1 MVFHRMPHR
10 RGRVA
15 AGLAGLILSGWFGAW
30 PAAADEGMW
39 LFNEVPGE
47 RLERNHGFTP
57 PAGWLER
64 LQRAAVRFNSGGSGA
79 FVSADGLVLTNH
91 HVAASSLQKL
101 STADRNLAQDG
112 YLARTQAE
120 EMPCLDLELNV
131 LVSMEDVTDRVAA
144 AVADTADPA
153 AAALA
158 RREVLASIEN
168 QSLETTGLRSDVI
181 TLFGGGRYQLY
192 RFRRYTDIRLVF
204 APEREIAFFGGDADN
219 FEYPRHCLDICFF
232 RAYEDGQP
240 VEVEDFLS
248 WADRDVAA
256 GDLIFVAGH
265 PGHTDRAKTLVEVTA
280 MRDRQLPF
288 SLEWLNRRE
297 VLLQSY
303 AEEGRVEA
311 QQAMHDLF
319 GVQNS
324 RKARS
329 GLLAALLR
337 PEVISQRAAAEAG
350 LQAAWRGDQADSPWV
365 RIAAAQQAVDTI
377 ALRYNLLEGAMAFR
391 SRFFAHA
398 RTLLRAAAE
407 AAKPDGQRLREY
419 RDAARASLELQL
431 FSEEPLDDAYE
442 VATLTDSLT
451 FMATKL
457 GIADPLVQQVLA
469 GKSPAERAAVVIAGT
484 RLGSRRGAANGQ
496 PVDRRRK
503 LYEGGPA
510 AIAASD
516 DAMLALARLVD
527 AESRRLRLI
536 VEEAGETKQQAHAEL
551 LRLRLQAASGP
562 IYPDATFTLRLAYGT
577 VQGVGGDAE
586 AATPRP
592 WTTLADLYAKVDREH
607 GRPPFAVPDS
617 WQAARERLGSSDALA
632 TTPLNFLSTADI
644 IGGNSGSPVV
654 DRQGRLVGV
663 IFDGNEDSLVLNIAY
678 DADRA
683 RAIAVSAGGIVA
695 ALKEVYRADRLLE
708 ELGLSPRGWT
718 SLFDGKKLGG
728 WQSSGFGTD
737 GPIAVDAGAITI
749 GMGDPL
755 SGITWQR
762 EFPTDRYEIALE
774 AQRTDGF
781 DFFCGLTFPV
791 GDDSCSLILGGWG
804 GGLIGLSS
812 IDGADASEN
821 DTTQYQ
827 EFETGRWYDVRVR
840 VEPEAITCL
849 LDGKEIVSQPR
860 AGHEISIR
868 AEMFLCK
875 PLGVAT
881 YATASRLRN
890 LRYRRLDGPVDDQAG
905 DEQP

>member
-1 MVFHRMPHR
+1 MVFHRLPPLLCWL
-10 RGRVA
+10 VNSLA
-15 AGLAGLILSGWFGAW
+15 WLQLAGSLVAG

-39 LFNEVPGE
+39 LFNDVPGE
-47 RLERNHGFTP
+47 RLKQDHGFTP

-120 EMPCLDLELNV
+120 EIPCLDLELNV
-131 LVSMEDVTDRVAA
+131 LMSIEDVTAQVQA
-144 AVADTADPA
+144 AVADEADAVA
-153 AAALA
+153 AANA
-158 RREVLASIEN
+158 RREVLAGIEKK
-168 QSLETTGLRSDVI
+168 SLETTGLRSDVV
-181 TLFGGGRYQLY
+181 TLFGGGRFHLY

-204 APEREIAFFGGDADN
+204 APERDIAFFGGDADN

-240 VEVEDFLS
+240 VTVEHFLP
-248 WADRDVAA
+248 WAEQDVAA

-265 PGHTDRAKTLVEVTA
+265 PGRTDRAKTLVEVTA

-297 VLLQSY
+297 VLLRSY

-324 RKARS
+324 RKARG

-337 PEVISQRAAAEAG
+337 PEIISHKAAAEEQLRASR
-350 LQAAWRGDQADSPWV
+350 QGDQADSPWG
-365 RIAAAQQAVDTI
+365 RIAAAQQAIDTI
-377 ALRYNLLEGAMAFR
+377 ALRYNLLEGAIAFQ

-419 RDAARASLELQL
+419 RDAARASLELRL
-431 FSEEPLDDAYE
+431 FSAEPLDDAYE
-442 VATLTDSLT
+442 VASLTDSLT

-457 GIADPLVQQVLA
+457 GTADPLVQQVLA
-469 GKSPAERAAVVIAGT
+469 GKSPAERAAAVVAGT
-484 RLGSRRGAANGQ
+484 RLGSRRGAAHGQ
-496 PVDRRRK
+496 PTDRRRE

-510 AIAASD
+510 AIAVSD

-527 AESRRLRLI
+527 DESRRLRLI

-551 LRLRLQAASGP
+551 LRLRLRAASGP

-577 VQGVGGDAE
+577 VQGVGADAE
-586 AATPRP
+586 AATSRP
-592 WTTLADLYAKVDREH
+592 WTTLADLYAKVDREQ

-617 WQAARERLGSSDALA
+617 WQVARERLASSEALA
-632 TTPLNFLSTADI
+632 ATALNFVSTADI

-683 RAIAVSAGGIVA
+683 RAIAVSAGGIAA

-708 ELGLSPRGWT
+708 ELGLSPRGWI
-718 SLFDGKKLGG
+718 SLFDGKTLGG

-737 GPIAVDAGAITI
+737 GPITVEEGAISI

-755 SGITWQR
+755 GGITWQR
-762 EFPTDRYEIALE
+762 EFPTERYEIALE
-774 AQRTDGF
+774 AQRADGF

-860 AGHEISIR
+860 AGREISIR

-890 LRYRRLDGPVDDQAG
+890 LRYRKLDGPVDDQAG